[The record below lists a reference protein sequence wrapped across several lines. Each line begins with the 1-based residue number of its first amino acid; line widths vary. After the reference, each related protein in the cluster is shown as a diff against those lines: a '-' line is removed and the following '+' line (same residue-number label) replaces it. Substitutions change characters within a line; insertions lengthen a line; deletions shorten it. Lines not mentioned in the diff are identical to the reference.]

1 MMYVHNFRVGD
12 RVVAVEAVDGKR
24 ELIGKSGTV
33 IYLMGSST
41 VSVEFDEPFDGGHGE
56 NGRGKHGHC
65 RHDHYSSFD
74 FEPTDMPEIDISISF
89 ESLPK

>member
-1 MMYVHNFRVGD
+1 MMYGHNFRVGD

-41 VSVEFDEPFDGGHGE
+41 VSVEFDEPIRAISPGQSLVLYDGDYVVGGGIIRE
-56 NGRGKHGHC
+56 
-65 RHDHYSSFD
+65 
-74 FEPTDMPEIDISISF
+74 
-89 ESLPK
+89 